1 MKRWL
6 DVLIPGALLLIA
18 AWVSLQ
24 NVPIVDQLRNLV
36 FDSYQRQRPREYR
49 ADLPV
54 RIVDIDEESLKRLG
68 QWPWP
73 RDLMAHLVDRLGQL
87 GAATVALDIIFAE
100 PDRFSP
106 TNLARVWQDRPELA
120 SLRASLA
127 QLPDSDAVL
136 AQSLARTPSVTAF
149 ALSDAGRSATPDL
162 KRGFAAAGDD
172 PLLFV
177 PHFRGAVTTLPA
189 IETAAAGN
197 GATNYCRRRQRS
209 TAGAAAA
216 GAERHALSE
225 LCRRGPARRQG
236 AAPIR

>member
-18 AWVSLQ
+18 AWVSMQ
-24 NVPIVDQLRNLV
+24 DVPIVDQLRNLV
-36 FDSYQRQRPREYR
+36 FDSYQRQRPRAYR

-73 RDLMAHLVDRLGQL
+73 RDLMARLVDRLGEQ

-106 TNLARVWQDRPELA
+106 DNLMRVWQDRPELA
-120 SLRASLA
+120 ALRTSLA

-136 AQSLARTPSVTAF
+136 AQSLARTHSVTAF
-149 ALSDAGRSATPDL
+149 ALSDAGRSATPQL
-162 KRGFAAAGDD
+162 KRGFAEAGDD

-177 PHFRGAVTTLPA
+177 QHFRGAVATLPA
-189 IETAAAGN
+189 IEAAAAGN
-197 GATNYCRRRQRS
+197 GATNYISDADNTIRRVPLLLALNDTLYPS
-209 TAGAAAA
+209 FAA
-216 GAERHALSE
+216 EAL
-225 LCRRGPARRQG
+225 RVAQG
-236 AAPIR
+236 ADS